1 MLYRVRG
8 PACKDLCVPYC
19 VHVDWSKEPRLSK
32 PPFSHQMEGVKDPIL
47 SAYRTNLLKQQEC
60 AVCDSWCGGDP
71 GKMIASVKRL
81 GGSQGGTLQMAKCSS
96 GVCGHHSSPAVHPS
110 GPGLQPHFPCLT
122 YYSPGPQ
129 ESLFWFLGARFLIFF
144 FKKRHF

>member
-47 SAYRTNLLKQQEC
+47 SAYGTNLLKQQEC

-71 GKMIASVKRL
+71 WKMIASVKRL
-81 GGSQGGTLQMAKCSS
+81 GGSQGG
-96 GVCGHHSSPAVHPS
+96 
-110 GPGLQPHFPCLT
+110 HFTNGKMLIWCLR
-122 YYSPGPQ
+122 P
-129 ESLFWFLGARFLIFF
+129 SLFPSCPSIWSRPAAPFSLPHLLFSRSPRISFLVPGSTVSHLKK
-144 FKKRHF
+144 KKRHF